1 MRPRLALP
9 LAVLLVAA
17 ALAAALA
24 GSRAE
29 AFGEATATALDRL
42 CEVVGVINVDD
53 EEVTRLCAMHRARLG
68 ADFCV
73 KGCDPASLCRF
84 PALEQCASGSRN
96 CDVTHLYVGP
106 HISSFNDHLPRFF
119 LVKHGFCLGID
130 TNKLDPWTAR
140 VDRPLLEVML
150 AFPKAFVFPQLD
162 GGGDMHATCDHWVLD
177 TSNPSFQVPFYSPPQ
192 APAFLAYNDKDAIP
206 VKTPAFAVY
215 ETSTSVDGART
226 WREVNLAQDLTD
238 EKTGLIMR
246 DIRERRPASPD
257 KMVFAIFKRF
267 AGDLDDNADCGVH
280 NYKYDSAAKT
290 IVTFGCGTLP
300 MGEGPVSILSSV
312 VVDMK
317 GGGRVLQVRE
327 VVYNAGVYRVVYRV
341 PSLNQYFGSEASS
354 HTPNAD
360 RYFLGALDP
369 VSCMEMLEGEA

>member
-1 MRPRLALP
+1 MA
-9 LAVLLVAA
+9 ALLVAA

-29 AFGEATATALDRL
+29 AFGEATASTALDRL

-53 EEVTRLCAMHRARLG
+53 EEVTRLCAKHRERLG

-106 HISSFNDHLPRFF
+106 HISSFNDLLPRFF

-130 TNKLDPWTAR
+130 TNNLAPWTAR
-140 VDRPLLEVML
+140 VDRALLEVML
-150 AFPKAFVFPQLD
+150 AFPKAFVFPQI
-162 GGGDMHATCDHWVLD
+162 GAGMHAANEHWCLD
-177 TSNPSFQVPFYSPPQ
+177 TSRPSFQVPLSVPPQ
-192 APAFLAYNDKDAIP
+192 VPAFLAYNDRDAIP

-215 ETSTSVDGART
+215 ETSTSVDGARK
-226 WREVNLAQDLTD
+226 WREVDLEQDLTD
-238 EKTGLIMR
+238 DKTGLIMR

-257 KMVFAIFKRF
+257 KMVFAIFRRF
-267 AGDLDDNADCGVH
+267 AGDSNGTANCGVH
-280 NYKYDSAAKT
+280 KYDYDSAAKT
-290 IVTFGCGTLP
+290 LETFGSGVLQL
-300 MGEGPVSILSSV
+300 GEGPVSLLSSV

-317 GGGRVLQVRE
+317 DGGKVLEVRE
-327 VVYNAGVYRVVYRV
+327 VVYNAGVYRLVYKV
-341 PSLNQYFGSEASS
+341 PSLSQCFGLEACS
-354 HTPNAD
+354 HTPAAD